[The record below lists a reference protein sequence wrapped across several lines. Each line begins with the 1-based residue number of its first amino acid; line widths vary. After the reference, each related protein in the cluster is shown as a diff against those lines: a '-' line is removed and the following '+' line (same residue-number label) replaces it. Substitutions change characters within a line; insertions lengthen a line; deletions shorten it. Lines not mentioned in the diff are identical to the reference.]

1 MNAINIPRVRLDEP
15 QDRQPATLSILVVD
29 DDPMV
34 REATAWIL
42 AGAGHYVAEAEDGVA
57 ALEQLGQRARF
68 DLVISD
74 ISMPRMN
81 GLALTRAVSD
91 NWPDLP
97 VLLVSGRPQP
107 PGTHAFM
114 VKPFNATTLLRAVA
128 ATIDTANDALYPGL

>member
-1 MNAINIPRVRLDEP
+1 MPRVRLEAP
-15 QDRQPATLSILVVD
+15 GDRQPETLSILVVD

-42 AGAGHYVAEAEDGVA
+42 AGAGHYVTEAEDGVA
-57 ALEQLGQRARF
+57 ALEQLGQRAHF

-74 ISMPRMN
+74 IAMPRMN
-81 GLALTRAVSD
+81 GLVLTRAVSD
-91 NWPDLP
+91 SWPGLP

-114 VKPFNATTLLRAVA
+114 AKPFNATTLLQAVA
-128 ATIDTANDALYPGL
+128 TTVDTAKDAPYPGL